1 MYADS
6 QGRIR
11 TFSNSNITGITTL
24 APEDGTTFL
33 ETVKP
38 ISYNYEEGYASEVG
52 AAYNA
57 TLHGFNPTDVE
68 AVYSDIVSTNSDNKK
83 TIDYNSITALNSAA
97 IIDILDKIDS
107 IESRLDALENP

>member
-11 TFSNSNITGITTL
+11 TFSNSNITGITTFD
-24 APEDGTTFL
+24 PKDGTTFL

-38 ISYNYEEGYASEVG
+38 ISYNYDSTYAGEVG
-52 AAYNA
+52 AASTA
-57 TLHGFNPTDVE
+57 VLIGFNPTEVE

-97 IIDILDKIDS
+97 IIDILDKISS